1 MFFES
6 IAIIVVILLM
16 FIIFLR
22 EHRLE
27 YAKTAGILMILPGTY
42 AISCVVA
49 SVANRL
55 LSVEQMHII
64 FYGVIVGLILAC
76 ILIGCMAN
84 KIGKKKLRVL
94 YVSVNGLFVLIL
106 TIIMLLKIPYPV

>member
-1 MFFES
+1 MFFEA

-27 YAKTAGILMILPGTY
+27 YAKTAVILMILPGMY

-49 SVANRL
+49 SVARKL
-55 LSVEQMHII
+55 LLVDIVE
-64 FYGVIVGLILAC
+64 
-76 ILIGCMAN
+76 
-84 KIGKKKLRVL
+84 
-94 YVSVNGLFVLIL
+94 
-106 TIIMLLKIPYPV
+106 

>member
-1 MFFES
+1 MFFFFFS
-6 IAIIVVILLM
+6 IIVVILLM

-27 YAKTAGILMILPGTY
+27 YAKTAAILMILPAMY
-42 AISCVVA
+42 ALSCVAA

-55 LSVEQMHII
+55 LSVEETHVI

-84 KIGKKKLRVL
+84 KIGKKKFRVV

-106 TIIMLLKIPYPV
+106 TIIMLLKIPYPI